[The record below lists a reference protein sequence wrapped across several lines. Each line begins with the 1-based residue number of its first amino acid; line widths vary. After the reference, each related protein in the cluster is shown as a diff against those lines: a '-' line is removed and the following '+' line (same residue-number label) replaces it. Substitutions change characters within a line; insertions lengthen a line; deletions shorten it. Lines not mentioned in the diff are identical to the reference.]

1 MTDAR
6 ERELL
11 DAVRRLNCPGEIE
24 GFRGALAE
32 AGEKLTA
39 ALMAALADRERA
51 VAPGGM
57 RGAR

>member
-6 ERELL
+6 EHELL

-39 ALMAALADRERA
+39 ALMVALADRERA
-51 VAPGGM
+51 VV
-57 RGAR
+57 R

>member
-11 DAVRRLNCPGEIE
+11 DAVRRLNCPGEID
-24 GFRGALAE
+24 GLRGALAD

-39 ALMAALADRERA
+39 ALMVALADRERA
-51 VAPGGM
+51 VMPGGP
-57 RGAR
+57 R

>member
-11 DAVRRLNCPGEIE
+11 DAVRGLNCPGEIE

-51 VAPGGM
+51 VMPCGM

>member
-39 ALMAALADRERA
+39 ALTAALMVALADRERA
-51 VAPGGM
+51 VV
-57 RGAR
+57 R